1 MTGETAPA
9 ETPAETKGE
18 PAGTARAGAATP
30 AGAEPDDAVELPGA
44 SLATVMA
51 EIDEEAQRRRGELPQ
66 RLERELDALFLE
78 HAPMGN
84 RQGDMSAALRMVDAA
99 VFIDP
104 VVPVASQRPAG
115 AAVKRGLRSLNLW
128 YIGFVTHQVSKFATA
143 VSRSLHLVDGQLQE
157 LRRLVPPP
165 SSVPVVAPGSAGCW
179 WGSLALDALGSARGR
194 VLHAAC
200 GDGWLV
206 QALREQGADA
216 YGVDP
221 RPAVI
226 ERAELGGA
234 DLRAE
239 DALAHLRSVEPFGL
253 AGAVLSGVVGGMGA
267 GERTELAALLADR
280 LRSDAALVVHS
291 LTPAAWAGEG
301 APPEADLAPGRPL
314 RASTWAHVLSGW
326 KVETHVGPAGEDY
339 VVVARR

>member
-1 MTGETAPA
+1 MTDPAPTDPAPTADS
-9 ETPAETKGE
+9 
-18 PAGTARAGAATP
+18 AATTT
-30 AGAEPDDAVELPGA
+30 DAF
-44 SLATVMA
+44 LATVMA
-51 EIDEEAQRRRGELPQ
+51 EIEEEAHRRRAELPA
-66 RLERELDALFLE
+66 RLERELDELFLE
-78 HAPMGN
+78 HAPVGN

-115 AAVKRGLRSLNLW
+115 AVVKKGLRSLNLW

-165 SSVPVVAPGSAGCW
+165 SPVPVVAAGDARSW
-179 WGSLALDALGSARGR
+179 WRGLALEALGAASGR

-206 QALREQGADA
+206 RALQDRGVDA

-221 RPAVI
+221 RIDAV
-226 ERAELGGA
+226 EQAQLEGA

-239 DALAHLRSVEPFGL
+239 ETLAHLRAVEPFSL

-267 GERTELAALLADR
+267 GERTELVALLEDR
-280 LRSDAALVVHS
+280 LHRDGVLVLHS
-291 LTPAAWAGEG
+291 LTPAAWLDEG
-301 APPEADLAPGRPL
+301 APVEADLAPGRPL
-314 RASTWAHVLSGW
+314 RATTWVHVLAGW
-326 KVETHVGPAGEDY
+326 TVETHAGPSADDY
-339 VVVARR
+339 LVIARR

>member
-1 MTGETAPA
+1 VTGTTPEDQAPGSTGEEDSTS
-9 ETPAETKGE
+9 
-18 PAGTARAGAATP
+18 AAY
-30 AGAEPDDAVELPGA
+30 LA
-44 SLATVMA
+44 SVMA
-51 EIDEEAQRRRGELPQ
+51 EIDEEAHRRRGELPA

-115 AAVKRGLRSLNLW
+115 AVVKKGLRSLNLW
-128 YIGFVTHQVSKFATA
+128 YIGYVTHQVSKFATA

-157 LRRLVPPP
+157 LRRLVPPASP
-165 SSVPVVAPGSAGCW
+165 VPVVAPGDAQAW
-179 WGSLALDALGSARGR
+179 WRPRALQALDGVRGR

-206 QALREQGADA
+206 RALRDQGADA

-221 RPAVI
+221 RPDAI
-226 ERAELGGA
+226 EPTELEGT

-239 DALAHLRSVEPFGL
+239 DALAHLRSVEPFSLSGI
-253 AGAVLSGVVGGMGA
+253 ALSGVVGGMGA
-267 GERTELAALLADR
+267 GERAELLGLLADR
-280 LRSDAALVVHS
+280 LHTDGVLVVHS
-291 LTPAAWAGEG
+291 LTPAAWADEG
-301 APPEADLAPGRPL
+301 APVEADLAPGRPL
-314 RASTWAHVLSGW
+314 RAATWSHVLGGW
-326 KVETHVGPAGEDY
+326 TVETHTGPSGEDY
-339 VVVARR
+339 LVVAHR